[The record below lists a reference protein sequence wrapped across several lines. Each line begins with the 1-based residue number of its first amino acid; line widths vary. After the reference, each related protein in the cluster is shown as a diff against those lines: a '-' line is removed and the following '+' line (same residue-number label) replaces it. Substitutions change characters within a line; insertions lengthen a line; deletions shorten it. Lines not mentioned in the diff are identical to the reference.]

1 MREKIIATITL
12 TSIFTL
18 FLYYKVSSND
28 TNIVVSEVS
37 INSESDIV
45 KSDIIDYDV
54 VNDISKKNNEI
65 IVIDD
70 NCSLNKLETD
80 SFSFSEAF
88 KYYRG
93 CLGKDEVF
101 SWNSKS
107 YKTLLASEII
117 VDSNDDTKNMIV
129 GKKQKIDNNH
139 LDLLNQMIG
148 QNK

>member
-18 FLYYKVSSND
+18 FLYYKVNSND
-28 TNIVVSEVS
+28 SNIVVSEVS
-37 INSESDIV
+37 ILSESDIV
-45 KSDIIDYDV
+45 NSDIIDYNSDV
-54 VNDISKKNNEI
+54 DIVEESNEI
-65 IVIDD
+65 IIDSD
-70 NCSLNKLETD
+70 SCSLSKTETD

-101 SWNSKS
+101 SWNSNS
-107 YKTLLASEII
+107 YKTLLASEMI

-129 GKKQKIDNNH
+129 EKDQKVDRNH
-139 LDLLNQMIG
+139 LNLLNQMIG

>member
-18 FLYYKVSSND
+18 FLYYKVNSND
-28 TNIVVSEVS
+28 SNIVVSEVS
-37 INSESDIV
+37 ILSESDIV
-45 KSDIIDYDV
+45 NSDIIDYNSDV
-54 VNDISKKNNEI
+54 DIVEESNEI
-65 IVIDD
+65 IVDSD
-70 NCSLNKLETD
+70 GCSLSKSETD

-101 SWNSKS
+101 SWNSNS
-107 YKTLLASEII
+107 YKTLLASEMI

-129 GKKQKIDNNH
+129 EKDQKVDRNH
-139 LDLLNQMIG
+139 LNLLNQMIG

>member
-18 FLYYKVSSND
+18 FLYYKVNSND
-28 TNIVVSEVS
+28 SNIVVSEV
-37 INSESDIV
+37 IIVPESDIV
-45 KSDIIDYDV
+45 NSDIIDY
-54 VNDISKKNNEI
+54 NSGIDIVEKSNEI
-65 IVIDD
+65 IIDSD
-70 NCSLNKLETD
+70 NCSLSKSETD

-101 SWNSKS
+101 SWNSNS
-107 YKTLLASEII
+107 YKTLLSSEMI

-129 GKKQKIDNNH
+129 EKNQKVDRNH
-139 LDLLNQMIG
+139 LNLLNQMIG

>member
-18 FLYYKVSSND
+18 FLYYKVNSND
-28 TNIVVSEVS
+28 SNIVVSEVS
-37 INSESDIV
+37 ILSESDIV
-45 KSDIIDYDV
+45 NYDIIDYNSDV
-54 VNDISKKNNEI
+54 DIVEESNEI
-65 IVIDD
+65 IIDS
-70 NCSLNKLETD
+70 NGCSLSKTETD

-101 SWNSKS
+101 SWNSNS
-107 YKTLLASEII
+107 YKTLLASEMI
-117 VDSNDDTKNMIV
+117 VDSIDDTKNMIV
-129 GKKQKIDNNH
+129 EKDQKVDRNH
-139 LDLLNQMIG
+139 LNLLNQMIG